1 MQHSIGLWLCFLLM
15 AWWLLIL
22 SCNSMPFVFCNF
34 FHDDDSLTLGF
45 QQDNIIYSPTPCQ
58 RLHYSLL
65 QKCVTN
71 SAKGHN
77 THLKIKGLLPI
88 FSPYWNHTWL
98 RRKKGCDFYDHMTCL
113 PWWRSHTMNLKKLAK
128 LVVVKANQNSFPCN
142 CLFAYYSNQ
151 TRMFEHR
158 EVKKCVYELK
168 PIWP

>member
-1 MQHSIGLWLCFLLM
+1 
-15 AWWLLIL
+15 
-22 SCNSMPFVFCNF
+22 MPFVFCNF
-34 FHDDDSLTLGF
+34 FHEDDSLTLGF
-45 QQDNIIYSPTPCQ
+45 QPDNIIYGPTPCQ

-88 FSPYWNHTWL
+88 FSTHTGTTHGWGEKRVWFLWSHDLPPMVKITYNESKKSL
-98 RRKKGCDFYDHMTCL
+98 RNCF
-113 PWWRSHTMNLKKLAK
+113 
-128 LVVVKANQNSFPCN
+128 FPCN
-142 CLFAYYSNQ
+142 CVFAYYSNQ

-168 PIWP
+168 PIWPWLSTCVAT